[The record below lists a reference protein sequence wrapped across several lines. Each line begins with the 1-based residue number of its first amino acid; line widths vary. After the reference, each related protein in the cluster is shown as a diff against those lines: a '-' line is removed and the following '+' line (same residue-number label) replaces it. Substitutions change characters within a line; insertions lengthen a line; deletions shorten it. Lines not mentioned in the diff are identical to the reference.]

1 MFDITQKFM
10 IDPTK
15 ELSFAEFALKAQN
28 LYGMDFLGIVTQY
41 AEERDLE
48 FELLD
53 IMPRLAKIKH
63 NKAQSRLHSR
73 GFPTKSILTLA
84 TRKSQ
89 LSRGV
94 SSTFLLTFIALG
106 LSLRKK
112 HSKRQEKPLK
122 AWTPLPLSS
131 CPWSNGCGISTI

>member
-63 NKAQSRLHSR
+63 NKAQSRLQYAQSWIPCKIDTHACN
-73 GFPTKSILTLA
+73 K
-84 TRKSQ
+84 K
-89 LSRGV
+89 V
-94 SSTFLLTFIALG
+94 SV
-106 LSLRKK
+106 
-112 HSKRQEKPLK
+112 
-122 AWTPLPLSS
+122 
-131 CPWSNGCGISTI
+131 